1 MRKFNFTE
9 GEVLLIDKPY
19 KWTSFDVISKVRAH
33 IRSQLGL
40 KKLKVGHAGTLD
52 PLATG
57 IVIVCTGKLTKRIN
71 EYQDEIK
78 EYTGTFSLGATT
90 PSFDLEKEIDFTFDT
105 SHLTDELIYEA
116 AKALTGDFDQMPP
129 VFSAKKINGKRAYEF
144 ARQNIEVEL
153 QTRKVTISEFEITRI
168 NLPEVDF
175 RVVCSKGTY
184 IRSLARDLGE
194 YLHCG
199 AYLTALRRTKNGALL
214 IENALSMET
223 ILSEITLYAE
233 NQKDFLPTEDRI

>member
-19 KWTSFDVISKVRAH
+19 KWTSFDVISKIRAH

-78 EYTGTFSLGATT
+78 EYTGTFCLGATT

-168 NLPEVDF
+168 NLPDVDF

-194 YLHCG
+194 HLHCG
-199 AYLTALRRTKNGALL
+199 AHLTALRRTKNGGLL
-214 IENALSMET
+214 IEKALSMET

-233 NQKDFLPTEDRI
+233 SQKDFLPTEDRI

>member
-19 KWTSFDVISKVRAH
+19 KWTSFDVISKIRAH

-57 IVIVCTGKLTKRIN
+57 IVIVCTGRLTKRIN
-71 EYQDEIK
+71 EFQDEIK
-78 EYTGTFSLGATT
+78 EYTGTFHLGATT

-105 SHLTDELIYEA
+105 SHLTDALIFEA
-116 AKALTGDFDQMPP
+116 ATALTGDFDQMPP
-129 VFSAKKINGKRAYEF
+129 IYSAKKINGKRAYEF

-153 QTRKVTISEFEITRI
+153 QTRKVTIFEFEITRI

-194 YLHCG
+194 KLNCG
-199 AYLTALRRTKNGALL
+199 AHLTALRRTQNGDLR
-214 IENALSMET
+214 IENAMSMES
-223 ILSEITLYAE
+223 IIDEISAYAKS
-233 NQKDFLPTEDRI
+233 QKDFLPIDDTI